1 MKKNVVKKMTV
12 VFHVDDIKVSHKF
25 DKVITKVIEYLY
37 GILPGLK
44 AARGDVHAYLGM
56 RLEYSTKE

>member
-44 AARGDVHAYLGM
+44 AVRGDVHA
-56 RLEYSTKE
+56 